1 MPQSKA
7 SPKER
12 NYRQRRA
19 RSIRRSLAQ
28 ITPSTSHPQCQCL
41 LFSIL
46 PAEIRFLIFQHVLS
60 QTYNPSRPIDIHS
73 ISPLY
78 RPSHTQHTTISTAL
92 LRTCR
97 LIYYEA
103 HKIPLRSAT
112 HHFRYLGSTS
122 WLYTD
127 DLWLHHMTSQRGA
140 EMFHLHD
147 NLVALSESN
156 FNKFL
161 LPHLL
166 WKRITWT
173 VCAYMWPPLL
183 AGHHEIEK
191 LAETLGNAIL
201 PASCREVTLELETR
215 QDLVAKWGELMEQA
229 EKCREMGLTRRDGE
243 KLVFDEKSA
252 VQYTWEGSGQARW
265 GTSVDAR
272 ETKRIDYHTIRLCW
286 RSGGSRREYTSYDR
300 LDCLKLEGCPEI
312 KKVIPLRW
320 EVKEFV

>member
-7 SPKER
+7 LPKER
-12 NYRQRRA
+12 YNRQRRA

-28 ITPSTSHPQCQCL
+28 ITPATSHPQLQCH
-41 LFSIL
+41 LFSAL

-60 QTYNPSRPIDIHS
+60 QVPDPSHTIDIHS

-78 RPSHTQHTTISTAL
+78 RSSHTQHTTISTAL

-140 EMFHLHD
+140 DVYHLHD
-147 NLVALSESN
+147 NLVALSASN

-166 WKRITWT
+166 WKRISWT

-183 AGHHEIEK
+183 AGHHEIER
-191 LAETLGNAIL
+191 LAETLENVVL
-201 PASCREVTLELETR
+201 PASCREVTLEMETR
-215 QDLVAKWGELMEQA
+215 QDLGGRWGELMEQA
-229 EKCREMGLTRRDGE
+229 VKCRTLDLVRRDGE
-243 KLVFDEKSA
+243 KLVFDDKLA
-252 VQYTWEGSGQARW
+252 VHYTWVGSGQARW

-272 ETKRIDYHTIRLCW
+272 EMRRIDYHTVRLCW
-286 RSGGSRREYTSYDR
+286 RTGGSRRDYTSYDR
-300 LDCLKLEGCPEI
+300 LDCLRLEGCPEV
-312 KKVIPLRW
+312 KKIMPLQW
-320 EVKEFV
+320 DNKEFV